1 MTQRS
6 DHDRTRRRHVFT
18 VHQITLTDA
27 EVAIINREGH
37 DAVPKQIARLDV
49 STPGGNPGEAAG
61 LAWLAGHY
69 NEVAKIVASGLE
81 DVFEIG
87 NCGPDVFSIGNGHG
101 PQTSIARSA
110 PMHSVSVG
118 DIVEGPGNELN
129 VVASFGFKP
138 VLRAV

>member
-37 DAVPKQIARLDV
+37 NAVPKQIARLDV

-61 LAWLAGHY
+61 VAWLAGHY
-69 NEVAKIVASGLE
+69 TAVGKIIATDLE
-81 DVFEIG
+81 
-87 NCGPDVFSIGNGHG
+87 DVFSIGNGHG
-101 PQTSIARSA
+101 PQTSIARTA

>member
-69 NEVAKIVASGLE
+69 TETAKIVARDLE

-87 NCGPDVFSIGNGHG
+87 NCGPE
-101 PQTSIARSA
+101 TCIARTA